1 MNILVDEIGAI
12 VTSMQ
17 NLSIGDAKKFGID
30 AGLESPF
37 YTYGT
42 RVEINRYLTRQDQDI
57 VLKHK
62 KYPLIAL
69 RLDTSEVMNNGVF
82 NYDLN
87 IAIFTLTKIE
97 YTAKARY
104 DNVIKPILIPLY
116 TLFLARVKE
125 SSFMWPGNQQ
135 FPPHTKID
143 RPYWGI
149 DAGEGSD
156 RTVFKDPLDAIE
168 ILNLKINQKVKTC

>member
-17 NLSIGDAKKFGID
+17 NLSISDAKKFGID
-30 AGLESPF
+30 GGLESPF

-42 RVEINRYLTRQDQDI
+42 RVEINRYLTRLDQDM
-57 VLKHK
+57 VLKYK

-87 IAIFTLTKIE
+87 IAIFTLTDKN
-97 YTAKARY
+97 YTAQDRY
-104 DNVIKPILIPLY
+104 TKVIKPILIPLY
-116 TLFLARVKE
+116 TLFLDRVKA
-125 SSFMWPGNQQ
+125 SSFFWPGKQAY
-135 FPPHTKID
+135 PPHTKVD

-149 DAGEGSD
+149 EGAEGSTA
-156 RTVFKDPLDAIE
+156 TVFKDPLDAIE